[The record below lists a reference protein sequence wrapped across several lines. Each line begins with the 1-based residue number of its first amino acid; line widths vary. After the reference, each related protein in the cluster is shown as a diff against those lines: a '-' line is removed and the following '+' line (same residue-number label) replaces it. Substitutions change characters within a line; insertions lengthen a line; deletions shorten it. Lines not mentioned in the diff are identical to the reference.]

1 MQRRAFLGAF
11 IFALSGCSEQIP
23 TDLVS
28 PGPGSPTETEPGT
41 ATESPTPTPSPTPTE
56 TPTATEVP
64 PTPTETPTPT
74 ESPTESPTPKKTEL
88 SLSAQLAAEQIE
100 KARKIIRET
109 VTTYAGFADASD
121 PTILDVSAATT
132 RFRFASING
141 KIGDANK
148 ALLDARSKGND
159 RQRERVAVLLDV
171 VEFLRASGQV
181 QQRVVAIFS
190 TFSAAR
196 TALHEEN
203 VDRTRNR
210 VETMVNERRQGRN
223 RFQELD
229 SNTEEASMDATEA
242 LSRRTYR
249 RKITQFDLE
258 LSTANQLTGPSD
270 RFADGTKRLK
280 DARRLERQE
289 NFNNADRAARDAEAI
304 FEEVV
309 AALDAV
315 LAGDVAP
322 AFEAD
327 IESLREYADE
337 KRIEADDF

>member
-11 IFALSGCSEQIP
+11 ILALSGCSERLP

-28 PGPGSPTETEPGT
+28 PGPPSPTETEPGT
-41 ATESPTPTPSPTPTE
+41 ATTTETPTASPTPTP

-64 PTPTETPTPT
+64 PTPTPTPT
-74 ESPTESPTPKKTEL
+74 ETATASPTQRETEL
-88 SLSAQLAAEQIE
+88 SLSAQLAAEQITE
-100 KARKIIRET
+100 ARTLITET
-109 VTTYAGFADASD
+109 VTAYAAFAGGSS
-121 PTILDVSAATT
+121 PSILDVDASTT

-141 KIGDANK
+141 KISDANN
-148 ALLDARSKGND
+148 ALLDARDKGN
-159 RQRERVAVLLDV
+159 RNQREQVTVLLDV

-181 QQRVVAIFS
+181 QERVVATYAAF
-190 TFSAAR
+190 TAAR
-196 TALHEEN
+196 TALREEN
-203 VDRTRNR
+203 VDRARSQAN
-210 VETMVNERRQGRN
+210 VMVNERRQGRN
-223 RFQELD
+223 RFQEL
-229 SNTEEASMDATEA
+229 SENTEEASMDATEA

-249 RKITQFDLE
+249 RKLDQFDRE
-258 LSTANQLTGPSD
+258 LSTVNQLTGPID
-270 RFADGTKRLK
+270 RFADGIQRLK

-289 NFNNADRAARDAEAI
+289 NFNNADRAADDAEAI
-304 FEEVV
+304 FEEVI

-315 LAGDVAP
+315 LAGAVAV